1 MCRLFVPNNSSLSL
15 LYKQAILTQIIIKT
29 QRVKMKNFIA
39 VSVVVLMGLLVKD
52 CDGIRLANSPF
63 AEDGVLGD
71 QHLAQVDTDA
81 F

>member
-1 MCRLFVPNNSSLSL
+1 
-15 LYKQAILTQIIIKT
+15 
-29 QRVKMKNFIA
+29 MKNFIA
-39 VSVVVLMGLLVKD
+39 VSVVALMGLLVKD
-52 CDGIRLANSPF
+52 CNGIRLANSPL